1 MFSSFSDHPRRQHLV
16 SYLVELTE
24 GVGDVGCSAYVSGG
38 AVASFQPVGL
48 DTRERIDC
56 GIDFLI
62 AGVFCLSLLLKRLR
76 APCCCCLSQ
85 RQISRA
91 IVVIEHDHHS
101 LDNGWPQCGLTCPA
115 PAHVIDITPCFHNLQ
130 FKILKKSSF
139 LSSCHR
145 FSWLLEGFLTSVFDL
160 WNDIWGDCFLFWV
173 CWSEA
178 TFRNKDFYLF
188 IHSFPYNLQK

>member
-1 MFSSFSDHPRRQHLV
+1 MLPCFLLLLTVLAGNIV

-24 GVGDVGCSAYVSGG
+24 GVADVGCSAYVSGG

-115 PAHVIDITPCFHNLQ
+115 PAHVIDITPCFYNLQ
-130 FKILKKSSF
+130 FKIKIL
-139 LSSCHR
+139 L
-145 FSWLLEGFLTSVFDL
+145 FSLPVIILA
-160 WNDIWGDCFLFWV
+160 DC
-173 CWSEA
+173 S
-178 TFRNKDFYLF
+178 KG
-188 IHSFPYNLQK
+188 S